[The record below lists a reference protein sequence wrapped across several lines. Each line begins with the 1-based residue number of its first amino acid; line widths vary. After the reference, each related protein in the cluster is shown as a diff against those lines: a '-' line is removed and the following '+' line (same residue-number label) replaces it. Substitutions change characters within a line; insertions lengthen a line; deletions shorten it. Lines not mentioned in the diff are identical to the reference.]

1 MNSMFSIYTSVNLY
15 TSISTLS
22 IISPDS
28 PVVTCVISMQNIPGS
43 NHAGPYFFFFF
54 FFTSESHFISTLR
67 LSNMVFFLINLYDIF
82 RFV

>member
-28 PVVTCVISMQNIPGS
+28 PVVTCVISTQNIPGS
-43 NHAGPYFFFFF
+43 NHAGRFYFLLLNL
-54 FFTSESHFISTLR
+54 TLLR
-67 LSNMVFFLINLYDIF
+67 LSNMIFFYYFFILINLYDIF